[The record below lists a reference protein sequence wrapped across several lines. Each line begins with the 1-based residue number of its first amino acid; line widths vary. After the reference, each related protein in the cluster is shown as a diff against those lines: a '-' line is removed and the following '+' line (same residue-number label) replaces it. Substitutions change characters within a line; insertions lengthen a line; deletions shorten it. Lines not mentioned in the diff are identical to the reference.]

1 MTNHSTDPGSRSRGF
16 TLVELLIVVAIIGVL
31 SVIAGTAFRRYSDS
45 SRAAEAAAMLAEIR
59 MKEEAYRA
67 ENSRYLA
74 TGADESAIYPAL
86 LTSGEP
92 SAKPV
97 TRPATW
103 VTLGINPGRG
113 QLYCG
118 YVALAGAAGTP
129 PDAAAGLALF
139 GNAAPTQPWWYA
151 LAVCN
156 NDGQGGTGTANNTNY
171 RTSSSNAV
179 IVTTNEHK

>member
-1 MTNHSTDPGSRSRGF
+1 VKRHRTRTTAGF
-16 TLVELLIVVAIIGVL
+16 TLVELLIVVAIIAVL

-45 SRAAEAAAMLAEIR
+45 SRGAEAAAMLAEIR

-67 ENSRYLA
+67 ESSRYLS
-74 TGADESAIYPAL
+74 TGTDESGLYPAL
-86 LTSGEP
+86 LSSGEP

-97 TRPATW
+97 IRPASW
-103 VTLGINPGRG
+103 VTLGISPGRG

-118 YVALAGAAGTP
+118 YVVLAGNPGVDPATNAAR
-129 PDAAAGLALF
+129 ALF
-139 GNAAPTQPWWYA
+139 GTVTPTQPWWHA

-156 NDGQGGTGTANNTNY
+156 NDGQGGTAAANNTNY
-171 RTSSSNAV
+171 RTSSANAV

>member
-1 MTNHSTDPGSRSRGF
+1 MIPPVRSARSARGF

-31 SVIAGTAFRRYSDS
+31 SVIAGTAFRRYGDS
-45 SRAAEAAAMLAEIR
+45 TRAAEAGAMLAEIR

-67 ENSRYLA
+67 ENSRYLS
-74 TGADESAIYPAL
+74 TGTDETTLYPTL
-86 LTSGEP
+86 QTSGEP
-92 SAKPV
+92 AAKAV
-97 TRPATW
+97 TRPASW

-118 YVALAGAAGTP
+118 YVALAGAPNTQPGT
-129 PDAAAGLALF
+129 AAAQALF
-139 GNAAPTQPWWYA
+139 GNATVTQPYWHA

-156 NDGQGGTGTANNTNY
+156 NDGTGGTGAANNTNY
-171 RTSSSNAV
+171 RTTSQNAT